1 MLAGVLDSR
10 VPSCTRFLTR
20 IGYSDCAKL
29 SMTHSLSGNRRKTPP
44 ARSAGLL
51 APAEVQASKEGIRAV
66 TQEIKLPFTALPSF
80 PYGHLSDRPPYIG
93 VGIGRNGADSEPSSG
108 GGLSAPSNETISERP
123 VTARWRRELPSP
135 VVTAERTTLPP
146 TLLTPQRNPH
156 GKNNV
161 GVPEWPRIGV
171 TAAWHRQQSHPS
183 QPTSIPPD
191 SYRGDARW
199 DCKPETPTARESPSS
214 PQAHRA
220 QGGRG
225 GCQ

>member
-1 MLAGVLDSR
+1 
-10 VPSCTRFLTR
+10 
-20 IGYSDCAKL
+20 
-29 SMTHSLSGNRRKTPP
+29 MTHSLSGNRRKTPP

-66 TQEIKLPFTALPSF
+66 TQEIKLPFTAPPSF

-135 VVTAERTTLPP
+135 VVTAESTTLPP

-161 GVPEWPRIGV
+161 GVPEWPRRGV
-171 TAAWHRQQSHPS
+171 TAAWHRPQKSKISDVRTRAKLSSTPAVSPVTAHEHPA
-183 QPTSIPPD
+183 D
-191 SYRGDARW
+191 SNGRMLGETA
-199 DCKPETPTARESPSS
+199 KPETPTARDSS
-214 PQAHRA
+214 AFARRRMSNPVGAYVRRCSDKH
-220 QGGRG
+220 
-225 GCQ
+225 

>member
-51 APAEVQASKEGIRAV
+51 APAEVQASREGIRAV
-66 TQEIKLPFTALPSF
+66 TQEIKLLFTALPSF
-80 PYGHLSDRPPYIG
+80 PHGHLSDRPPYVD
-93 VGIGRNGADSEPSSG
+93 VGIGRNGANSEPSSG

-123 VTARWRRELPSP
+123 VTARWRREISSP

-161 GVPEWPRIGV
+161 GVPEWPRRGV
-171 TAAWHRQQSHPS
+171 TAAWHRQQSHP
-183 QPTSIPPD
+183 PRP
-191 SYRGDARW
+191 
-199 DCKPETPTARESPSS
+199 
-214 PQAHRA
+214 
-220 QGGRG
+220 
-225 GCQ
+225 

>member
-51 APAEVQASKEGIRAV
+51 APAEVQASREVIRAV

-123 VTARWRRELPSP
+123 VTARWRRELSSP
-135 VVTAERTTLPP
+135 VVTAESTNATSNSADP
-146 TLLTPQRNPH
+146 TPEPQRQKQRRGSRLGEDRSNGGLALPAVH
-156 GKNNV
+156 PRQSV
-161 GVPEWPRIGV
+161 G
-171 TAAWHRQQSHPS
+171 
-183 QPTSIPPD
+183 IPPI
-191 SYRGDARW
+191 R
-199 DCKPETPTARESPSS
+199 TV
-214 PQAHRA
+214 
-220 QGGRG
+220 
-225 GCQ
+225 GCPVNCQT